1 MDVNR
6 RRFLAALP
14 AAGVVSRMVGAAQ
27 PPAPA
32 DPLGVRAD
40 FPAADAS
47 LYLDAAYITPTP
59 LSVVEAGREFAESKS
74 RRPIPLGD
82 MLQRTDRV
90 RASFARLIGAAPEEV
105 GFLFSTSEGENIVA
119 RALAFKPGDNV
130 VVDELHYNTTFVLY
144 RHLEKTTG
152 VELRIAR
159 ARDGAI
165 DADDFGP
172 LVDRRTRLVSIAW
185 VSHQNGFRHDTRP
198 IADLAHR
205 HGAWLYAD
213 AVQAV
218 GMFPID
224 VRASGVDVM
233 TTGTYKWLLA
243 SYGVAPFYVRSDLL
257 DRIPPDRMGALHVE
271 RELPGHR
278 FEIYKTAKKFDYAT
292 LAFGP
297 VYQLD
302 AALAYLDHVGVHRI
316 ESHTVAL
323 ADELARGLRA
333 RELTVLTPP
342 GNRSSIVAFGNPTT
356 ATAARTVLDR
366 ASTRVSLRENGAQI
380 RVSPALF
387 NTSNDIA
394 RFLDVADELKRLARA
409 HARSNVFGI
418 TAAGGPASP

>member
-1 MDVNR
+1 M
-6 RRFLAALP
+6 
-14 AAGVVSRMVGAAQ
+14 
-27 PPAPA
+27 AP
-32 DPLGVRAD
+32 L
-40 FPAADAS
+40 
-47 LYLDAAYITPTP
+47 
-59 LSVVEAGREFAESKS
+59 
-74 RRPIPLGD
+74 
-82 MLQRTDRV
+82 RT
-90 RASFARLIGAAPEEV
+90 EV
-105 GFLFSTSEGENIVA
+105 GFLSSTSEGENILA
-119 RALAFKPGDNV
+119 RALALKPGDNV

-144 RHLEKTTG
+144 RHLEQTTG

-165 DADDFGP
+165 AAVDFEP
-172 LVDRRTRLVSIAW
+172 LVDRRTRLVSVAW

-243 SYGVAPFYVRSDLL
+243 SYGVAPFYVRGDLL

-278 FEIYKTAKKFDYAT
+278 YEIYKTAKKFDYAT

-297 VYQLD
+297 LYQLG
-302 AALAYLDHVGVHRI
+302 AALTYLDRVGVQRI

-323 ADELARGLRA
+323 ADELGRGLRA
-333 RELTVLTPP
+333 RELTVLTPA
-342 GNRSSIVAFGNPTT
+342 GNRSSIVAFRNPTT
-356 ATAARTVLDR
+356 AAIARTVLDR
-366 ASTRVSLRENGAQI
+366 ASARVSLRENGSQI

-394 RFLDVADELKRLARA
+394 RFLDVADELKRMARA
-409 HARSNVFGI
+409 
-418 TAAGGPASP
+418 